1 MYSLIRVGEDTWYAP
16 TPTNIGIFRYS
27 GREVCM
33 IDAGSRDI
41 AAGVLEQVIS
51 HGWELKKLFLT
62 HSHADHVAGAAFLR
76 EQTGCEVCAPG
87 VSAAAVEHSFLIPV
101 TLYGG
106 STTPEMCSRL
116 LTPPPC
122 ACSELSGDALP
133 PGLDFERL
141 DGHDMAQAAFRTRDG
156 VWFTADAVVSAA
168 DLQKHRISFVYSQEQ
183 HRESLARLSGFS
195 GKLFIPAHDVPC
207 EDIAPLVQENLAAM
221 NEVAADIEEMCGTP
235 QTIDD
240 LIAKCLEKYHIR
252 LYLMQYLLVGQTVRS
267 YVTWLLKTGRIEPVY
282 EGTRLLFRRIQQLQS
297 G

>member
-41 AAGVLEQVIS
+41 AAGVLEQVRS

-87 VSAAAVEHSFLIPV
+87 ISAAAVEHSFLIPV

-156 VWFTADAVVSAA
+156 VVHGGRRSQRRRLAEAPYLVRVFAGAA
-168 DLQKHRISFVYSQEQ
+168 
-183 HRESLARLSGFS
+183 
-195 GKLFIPAHDVPC
+195 P
-207 EDIAPLVQENLAAM
+207 
-221 NEVAADIEEMCGTP
+221 
-235 QTIDD
+235 
-240 LIAKCLEKYHIR
+240 
-252 LYLMQYLLVGQTVRS
+252 
-267 YVTWLLKTGRIEPVY
+267 
-282 EGTRLLFRRIQQLQS
+282 
-297 G
+297 

>member
-1 MYSLIRVGEDTWYAP
+1 
-16 TPTNIGIFRYS
+16 
-27 GREVCM
+27 
-33 IDAGSRDI
+33 
-41 AAGVLEQVIS
+41 
-51 HGWELKKLFLT
+51 
-62 HSHADHVAGAAFLR
+62 
-76 EQTGCEVCAPG
+76 
-87 VSAAAVEHSFLIPV
+87 
-101 TLYGG
+101 
-106 STTPEMCSRL
+106 MCSRL

-156 VWFTADAVVSAA
+156 VWFTADAVVSAG

-282 EGTRLLFRRIQQLQS
+282 EGARLLFSRKQ
-297 G
+297 

>member
-1 MYSLIRVGEDTWYAP
+1 
-16 TPTNIGIFRYS
+16 
-27 GREVCM
+27 M

-41 AAGVLEQVIS
+41 ATGVLEQVRS

-87 VSAAAVEHSFLIPV
+87 ISAAAVEHSFLIPV

-156 VWFTADAVVSAA
+156 VWFTADAVVS
-168 DLQKHRISFVYSQEQ
+168 D
-183 HRESLARLSGFS
+183 G
-195 GKLFIPAHDVPC
+195 D
-207 EDIAPLVQENLAAM
+207 
-221 NEVAADIEEMCGTP
+221 
-235 QTIDD
+235 
-240 LIAKCLEKYHIR
+240 
-252 LYLMQYLLVGQTVRS
+252 
-267 YVTWLLKTGRIEPVY
+267 
-282 EGTRLLFRRIQQLQS
+282 
-297 G
+297 

>member
-1 MYSLIRVGEDTWYAP
+1 
-16 TPTNIGIFRYS
+16 
-27 GREVCM
+27 M

-41 AAGVLEQVIS
+41 AAGVLEQVRS

-87 VSAAAVEHSFLIPV
+87 ISAAAVEHSFLIPV

-168 DLQKHRISFVYSQEQ
+168 TCRSTVSRSCIRRSSTVSPSRGSAGSAGSCSFPPTTFPARISRRWFGRTS
-183 HRESLARLSGFS
+183 
-195 GKLFIPAHDVPC
+195 
-207 EDIAPLVQENLAAM
+207 PL
-221 NEVAADIEEMCGTP
+221 
-235 QTIDD
+235 
-240 LIAKCLEKYHIR
+240 
-252 LYLMQYLLVGQTVRS
+252 
-267 YVTWLLKTGRIEPVY
+267 
-282 EGTRLLFRRIQQLQS
+282 
-297 G
+297 

>member
-1 MYSLIRVGEDTWYAP
+1 M
-16 TPTNIGIFRYS
+16 
-27 GREVCM
+27 
-33 IDAGSRDI
+33 
-41 AAGVLEQVIS
+41 
-51 HGWELKKLFLT
+51 
-62 HSHADHVAGAAFLR
+62 
-76 EQTGCEVCAPG
+76 
-87 VSAAAVEHSFLIPV
+87 VSA
-101 TLYGG
+101 G
-106 STTPEMCSRL
+106 
-116 LTPPPC
+116 
-122 ACSELSGDALP
+122 
-133 PGLDFERL
+133 
-141 DGHDMAQAAFRTRDG
+141 
-156 VWFTADAVVSAA
+156 

-195 GKLFIPAHDVPC
+195 GKLFIPAHNVPC

-282 EGTRLLFRRIQQLQS
+282 EGTRLLFRRIQQLQN

>member
-1 MYSLIRVGEDTWYAP
+1 
-16 TPTNIGIFRYS
+16 
-27 GREVCM
+27 
-33 IDAGSRDI
+33 
-41 AAGVLEQVIS
+41 
-51 HGWELKKLFLT
+51 
-62 HSHADHVAGAAFLR
+62 
-76 EQTGCEVCAPG
+76 
-87 VSAAAVEHSFLIPV
+87 
-101 TLYGG
+101 
-106 STTPEMCSRL
+106 MCSRL

-122 ACSELSGDALP
+122 ACSELYGDALP

-207 EDIAPLVQENLAAM
+207 EDIAPLVHENLAAM
-221 NEVAADIEEMCGTP
+221 NEVAADIEQMCGTP

>member
-141 DGHDMAQAAFRTRDG
+141 DGHDMAQAAFRTQKQPFVGSGR
-156 VWFTADAVVSAA
+156 TAPCRNGSGD
-168 DLQKHRISFVYSQEQ
+168 R
-183 HRESLARLSGFS
+183 RLP
-195 GKLFIPAHDVPC
+195 IIVNC
-207 EDIAPLVQENLAAM
+207 
-221 NEVAADIEEMCGTP
+221 
-235 QTIDD
+235 
-240 LIAKCLEKYHIR
+240 R
-252 LYLMQYLLVGQTVRS
+252 L
-267 YVTWLLKTGRIEPVY
+267 K
-282 EGTRLLFRRIQQLQS
+282 
-297 G
+297 